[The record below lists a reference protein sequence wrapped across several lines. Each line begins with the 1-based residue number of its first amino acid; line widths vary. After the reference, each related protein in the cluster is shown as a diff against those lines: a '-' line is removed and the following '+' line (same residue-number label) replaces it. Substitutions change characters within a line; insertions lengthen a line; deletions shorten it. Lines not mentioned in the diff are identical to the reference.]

1 MRRTSLASAV
11 SSALSMA
18 CAVLAICS
26 CSNAEPA
33 SKKALAPGKDTTAAA
48 QVKAQPPVS
57 ADTAVSAA
65 GRDSAAAGKERQ
77 LVVYYF
83 RTTYRCPSCFY
94 IEEHTQ
100 SAVKEAFAKELGSG
114 RLVLKTINVEDQGN
128 EHFVEDYKLYTK
140 SVVLSDLTRGK
151 QTRWKNLEKVWPL
164 IRDDAGFR
172 EYIVKEV
179 KSFLGA

>member
-1 MRRTSLASAV
+1 MRRTSLPSAA

-18 CAVLAICS
+18 CTVLSICS

-33 SKKALAPGKDTTAAA
+33 SKKALAAGKDSTVAT
-48 QVKAQPPVS
+48 QVKAQTPVS
-57 ADTAVSAA
+57 ADTAVSAT
-65 GRDSAAAGKERQ
+65 GRDSAATSQERQ

-114 RLVLKTINVEDQGN
+114 RMVLRTINVEDQGN

-140 SVVLSDLTRGK
+140 SVVLSDVAGGR

-164 IRDDAGFR
+164 IRNDEGFR
-172 EYIVKEV
+172 SYIVEEV
-179 KSFLGA
+179 KAFLGA